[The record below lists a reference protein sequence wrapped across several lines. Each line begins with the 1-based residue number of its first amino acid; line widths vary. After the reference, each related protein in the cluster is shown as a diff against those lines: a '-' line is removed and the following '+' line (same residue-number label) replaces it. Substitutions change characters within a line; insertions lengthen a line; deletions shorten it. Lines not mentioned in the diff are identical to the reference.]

1 MWIFG
6 CWWLSYCWRKW
17 NILEYHA
24 FVYILLFMFYE
35 VENNGYVGGKVEGIY
50 RPQSRGGWGCKDF
63 WWKVKIMEL
72 YVTR

>member
-1 MWIFG
+1 
-6 CWWLSYCWRKW
+6 
-17 NILEYHA
+17 
-24 FVYILLFMFYE
+24 MFYE